1 MLLKFSKSVI
11 AIVLLLSTT
20 VAQAGLI
27 FDVTEYTENAM
38 TFQVSG
44 TLDQV
49 YDSNNFDS
57 TLLVATDFNL
67 GEFWNTS
74 AVSFTG
80 TTLVNGIASNW
91 QRWDNGSDTGYAF
104 YSGVGGSYNM
114 LLSAGTT
121 FNISITAIGNFNTV
135 DYSASDFELYMGTA
149 SGRVAQHLLA
159 SQTEVPEPST
169 LAIFAL
175 GMIGLASRRFKNQS

>member
-1 MLLKFSKSVI
+1 MLLKFSKSVV

-27 FDVTEYTENAM
+27 FDVTEYTETTM

-49 YDSNNFDS
+49 YDSNNYDS
-57 TLLVATDFNL
+57 LLLVATDFNL
-67 GEFWNTS
+67 SEFWNTS

-80 TTLVNGIASNW
+80 TTLVNGIAANW
-91 QRWDNGSDTGYAF
+91 TRWDNGSDTGYAF
-104 YSGVGGSYNM
+104 YSAVGGGFNV
-114 LLSAGTT
+114 LLSAGST
-121 FNISITAIGNFNTV
+121 FNIAITAVGNFNTV
-135 DYSASDFELYMGTA
+135 DYSASDFELYMGSA

-175 GMIGLASRRFKNQS
+175 GMIGLASRRFKKQS